1 MMSWN
6 RVEEDEEY
14 KRAVHHYWRQ
24 VALTDGFDVEGI
36 KQPPH
41 PLNYG
46 GMICITVPEEGWWGF
61 PFRREVTLY
70 ARFGLHRFNMKEGTK
85 WELDN
90 IIKFNVRTRNLA
102 STFFITLA
110 AHDSDRRRQILQV
123 RVDEIKNGSG
133 RLDLVCSIAKV
144 KGDRGEP
151 TNVPTEHPLD
161 FPCCSPMPSWPL
173 DDDDYLQGL
182 YLVEGSE
189 LLDTHWIRL
198 YLELAIDRAENNDD
212 PDFSNLVIVKA
223 VIDTAEKE
231 APLNAKNSILYIV
244 FKGVVVRGVGAD
256 VERKAV
262 IKTDFN
268 EQTGFLS
275 IKGVVC
281 RGPQDKRPRTFEEVI
296 RSFRH
301 PKRVAV

>member
-14 KRAVHHYWRQ
+14 NRAVNHYWRQ

-41 PLNYG
+41 PVNYG
-46 GMICITVPEEGWWGF
+46 GMICITVPEEGWWGP

-110 AHDSDRRRQILQV
+110 ADRRRQILQV

-144 KGDRGEP
+144 KGDRDLASALILPGTGKATNSRSCDVNSESVGYAGIMLRNAAITDIRGGNA
-151 TNVPTEHPLD
+151 TNVHGMEHGCGLGFGLHQRYKSQFMKVVNVVREHFLQKLKAKKD
-161 FPCCSPMPSWPL
+161 TSDLLLIIAEITAYL
-173 DDDDYLQGL
+173 DDRMYLKEP
-182 YLVEGSE
+182 EGRSMKTTSTLSSE
-189 LLDTHWIRL
+189 
-198 YLELAIDRAENNDD
+198 Y
-212 PDFSNLVIVKA
+212 
-223 VIDTAEKE
+223 TAEI
-231 APLNAKNSILYIV
+231 NQQNDNQNYKNNYY
-244 FKGVVVRGVGAD
+244 RGYY
-256 VERKAV
+256 
-262 IKTDFN
+262 
-268 EQTGFLS
+268 
-275 IKGVVC
+275 
-281 RGPQDKRPRTFEEVI
+281 
-296 RSFRH
+296 
-301 PKRVAV
+301 